1 MPALYLI
8 RHGQAS
14 FDAEDYDQLS
24 SLGERQAA
32 HLGRAFAAAALLP
45 NNIIIGGMK
54 RHRQT
59 AEHCLAGLG
68 TGAQDLSWDTD
79 SDWNEY
85 DHLDLL
91 QAYTALPGV
100 GEKMVADMAG
110 ENPRAGFQTHFAKAM
125 QRWVGGEHD
134 ADYAESWTQFS
145 ARIRRAI
152 ETASRRGKGNVFV
165 FTSGGAIS
173 AVCGQVLGLSPS
185 ATAQLS
191 WQLANAGYSKIL
203 SGQSGLKLLSI
214 NEHSHFDGRHREL
227 LSYR

>member
-68 TGAQDLSWDTD
+68 TGAHELSWDTD

-100 GEKMVADMAG
+100 GE
-110 ENPRAGFQTHFAKAM
+110 
-125 QRWVGGEHD
+125 
-134 ADYAESWTQFS
+134 
-145 ARIRRAI
+145 
-152 ETASRRGKGNVFV
+152 
-165 FTSGGAIS
+165 
-173 AVCGQVLGLSPS
+173 
-185 ATAQLS
+185 
-191 WQLANAGYSKIL
+191 
-203 SGQSGLKLLSI
+203 
-214 NEHSHFDGRHREL
+214 
-227 LSYR
+227 